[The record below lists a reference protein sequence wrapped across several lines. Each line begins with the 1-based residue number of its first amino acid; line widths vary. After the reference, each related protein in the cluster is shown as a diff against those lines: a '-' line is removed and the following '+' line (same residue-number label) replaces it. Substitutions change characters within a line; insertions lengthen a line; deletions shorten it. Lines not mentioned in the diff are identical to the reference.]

1 MDRSKSKRQHEA
13 GTVSLEFALVVPLL
27 MVLIFATVTLGHA
40 LYVRHKL
47 SDVAATI
54 ARSCVLEVGGGQR
67 CYAIANQLVAESN
80 QWCGGGVGVTI
91 QAVPMQGLR
100 HVYGLKV
107 RLDCRFVGGFG
118 REYLRA
124 SNITIA
130 DFTVS
135 ALMPYSVPRS
145 VP

>member
-1 MDRSKSKRQHEA
+1 MDPSKHEE
-13 GTVSLEFALVVPLL
+13 GTVSLEFALVIPLL

-47 SDVAATI
+47 SDVAATV
-54 ARSCVLEVGGGQR
+54 ARACMLEQSGQR
-67 CYAIANQLVAESN
+67 CQAIAQQLVAESN
-80 QWCGGGVGVTI
+80 QWCGGGVRVAI
-91 QAVPMQGLR
+91 QAVPLQGLR
-100 HVYGLKV
+100 HVIGLKV
-107 RLDCRFVGGFG
+107 RLDCKFVGGFG